1 MDSRAYTECYYII
14 EQMSEE
20 LRNKIPEKI
29 RKTIEQKMDK
39 NYKFHIENEDFE
51 NAKLLKDTEKIL
63 SVLYT
68 DYLSTDEER
77 MIIKNKEQIINA
89 KKHY

>member
-39 NYKFHIENEDFE
+39 NYKFHIENED
-51 NAKLLKDTEKIL
+51 N
-63 SVLYT
+63 
-68 DYLSTDEER
+68 DY
-77 MIIKNKEQIINA
+77 
-89 KKHY
+89 